1 MSETTQEQAPEVQQ
15 TDVKLDSKPEVSGEG
30 DSSGKNSNPMQE
42 IRIEK
47 ITLNIGAGKD
57 QKVLEKGLVLIK
69 HITKTDGIQTVSNKR
84 IPAWGVRPGLP
95 VGAKLT
101 IRGVKIKALLSRL
114 LRANGNILKM
124 KQFSEDGNFSFGIKE
139 YIDIPDVE
147 YEPTIG
153 VMGLEVSVTLERPGF
168 RIKKRRIRK
177 SSLPS
182 RHRIGKD
189 EAIAYIKK
197 NYGVEITE

>member
-1 MSETTQEQAPEVQQ
+1 M
-15 TDVKLDSKPEVSGEG
+15 
-30 DSSGKNSNPMQE
+30 
-42 IRIEK
+42 
-47 ITLNIGAGKD
+47 
-57 QKVLEKGLVLIK
+57 
-69 HITKTDGIQTVSNKR
+69 
-84 IPAWGVRPGLP
+84 P